1 VEFVKEKVDD
11 GAVDGVTALVVFHN
25 IVHVLQDTLKDM
37 INLTPKNA
45 RILHWTLRGIA
56 LVLIAI
62 ELIQI
67 FTGQKVDQVI
77 AWAAIIILLTDL
89 FITRMSS
96 KKKSTESD

>member
-1 VEFVKEKVDD
+1 MSRDF
-11 GAVDGVTALVVFHN
+11 T
-25 IVHVLQDTLKDM
+25 
-37 INLTPKNA
+37 
-45 RILHWTLRGIA
+45 
-56 LVLIAI
+56 I